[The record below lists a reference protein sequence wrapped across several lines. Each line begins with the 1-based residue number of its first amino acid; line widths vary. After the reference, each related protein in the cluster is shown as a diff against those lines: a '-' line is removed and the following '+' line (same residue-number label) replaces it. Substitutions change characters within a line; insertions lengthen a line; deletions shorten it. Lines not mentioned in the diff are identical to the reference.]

1 MSHQVWLSLSADNT
15 QTAYCTDE
23 NRQITA
29 CSTVRKDQLK
39 FNYCTVD
46 IIDFEYCFIW
56 HFQITAKVRSLEVEI
71 FDLLLVPTIWKMS
84 PKSNF
89 VTNITMSLIL
99 FRLPT
104 DFSEFHLWFW
114 TSDFRLFFGDFAILR
129 PFFYI
134 EITVLVVSEEK
145 RVIGAILTYFTLSK
159 DWTK

>member
-1 MSHQVWLSLSADNT
+1 M
-15 QTAYCTDE
+15 TA
-23 NRQITA
+23 R
-29 CSTVRKDQLK
+29 STVRPDQLN

-56 HFQITAKVRSLEVEI
+56 HFQITAKVRSLEVEV
-71 FDLLLVPTIWKMS
+71 FNLLLVATIWKMS

-104 DFSEFHLWFW
+104 DFSEIHLWFW
-114 TSDFRLFFGDFAILR
+114 TSDFRVFFGEFTILR
-129 PFFYI
+129 RFFYI
-134 EITVLVVSEEK
+134 EITVLVVSKEK